1 MMTITIAVVIFC
13 CLFLGIEL
21 TTLFIGLLIAIYF
34 ADEFPILFL
43 LLAIGGIAGAL
54 TEKK

>member
-1 MMTITIAVVIFC
+1 MMTITIAVVILC

-21 TTLFIGLLIAIYF
+21 TTLFISLLIAIYF

-54 TEKK
+54 TGKK